1 MYRKSEKD
9 ISVIASTKVNTKTKN
24 SNILNL
30 LIFVLFIGPLFGQ
43 VDNRFN
49 IFSWEQYGGLGAV
62 NSISEDYSYFYFGTE
77 NAGILRLNKFS
88 QEFARPITQAQG
100 LKSSIV
106 EHIYFDEN
114 TGILWSIGDRFIE
127 YSFSREGSWNKVSYN
142 LLSLKSGGQIIDVGS
157 SQNYLWL
164 RTNSKFIKLDHING
178 ILLGVYTRPDE
189 SNIYWGDISSKELTW
204 NMFDFNDYFVED
216 AWFLTSNGASDNRG
230 NFSKYLSYYKSKN
243 GINWMSLSNGYVLK
257 IDEFNKLITPIF
269 YGLASIVPTSMTY
282 DNVLWIAGIG
292 GKLSNGIT
300 KFDIENN
307 NFETILSD
315 HYSSF
320 SKDDIYSSV
329 MVDEEVWLGLDS
341 YILVYNR
348 KKDSFRSFGFDK
360 GVPRGKIT
368 HIDYNNGS
376 VFAGSINGVVEINIS
391 SKTKVDSSIEKFIFS
406 RNLSV
411 GDIEKFQEKMFFVL
425 NNNIYK
431 YDNVSDNISALNW
444 KDGIFNLSLKNNQV
458 DIASRSVSRIFSNS
472 NNLYIITDLGVIDYK
487 KGSIIV
493 PSSLY
498 FNYKIT
504 DLATAENSLLFLSTT
519 RGLFI
524 FDMDTKDLINYYD
537 FPFLRNIYQMMY
549 ISEYLVLL
557 TSKGLIKF
565 NFNL

>member
-1 MYRKSEKD
+1 M
-9 ISVIASTKVNTKTKN
+9 
-24 SNILNL
+24 
-30 LIFVLFIGPLFGQ
+30 
-43 VDNRFN
+43 
-49 IFSWEQYGGLGAV
+49 
-62 NSISEDYSYFYFGTE
+62 
-77 NAGILRLNKFS
+77 
-88 QEFARPITQAQG
+88 RPITQAQG

-178 ILLGVYTRPDE
+178 ILLGVYARPDE

-269 YGLASIVPTSMTY
+269 YGLASTVPTSMTY
-282 DNVLWIAGIG
+282 DDVLWIAGIG

-360 GVPRGKIT
+360 GVPRGKII

-391 SKTKVDSSIEKFIFS
+391 SKIKVDSSIEKFIFS

-431 YDNVSDNISALNW
+431 YDNISDNISALNW

-472 NNLYIITDLGVIDYK
+472 NNLYIITDLGVIDFK

-504 DLATAENSLLFLSTT
+504 DLVIAENSLLFLSTT

-524 FDMDTKDLINYYD
+524 FDMDSKDLINYYD

>member
-1 MYRKSEKD
+1 M
-9 ISVIASTKVNTKTKN
+9 
-24 SNILNL
+24 
-30 LIFVLFIGPLFGQ
+30 IGPLFSQ

-88 QEFARPITQAQG
+88 QEFVRPITQAQG

-269 YGLASIVPTSMTY
+269 YGLASTVPTSMTY
-282 DNVLWIAGIG
+282 DDVLWIAGIG

-431 YDNVSDNISALNW
+431 YDNISDNISALNW

-472 NNLYIITDLGVIDYK
+472 NNLYIITDLGVIDFK

-504 DLATAENSLLFLSTT
+504 DLVIAENSLLFLSTT

-524 FDMDTKDLINYYD
+524 FDMDSKDLINYYD